1 MNYLAVMAAVM
12 LLGLMACN
20 EEAALTLPAEP
31 QNPPVADNSGNVY
44 ITGDDFTW
52 ELGGGSEGDE
62 GGASSIHAVTRTQLT
77 VEDNVAKFTWTPGD
91 RVGILPDQGAQVWFE
106 IPTPAEGEEP
116 TNVAAFDGGA
126 WALKPTSNYAAYYP
140 FVKDFDLDR
149 TKVPV
154 SYTGQAQTGNGTT
167 AHLGAYDYQGARP
180 STTNGA
186 GGVSFDFD
194 HVGALVLLQF
204 TVPTSGTRL
213 TGVTLSADGAAFTT
227 KGTYDLTSAEGF
239 PITPTETSES
249 MTIGLDYTTTADN
262 ETVTLY
268 FMCAPIDLSGK
279 TVNVSVACGGEEG
292 ETLKLMADGK
302 NLLAAGG
309 YLLEAKEN
317 IPYLTFS
324 ADAEQTL
331 TLTQIGSPTA
341 VDYQYSVNGAGWNK
355 VTAGEAI
362 AFGGE
367 AGNLRF
373 RAKSPI
379 GTATDSENYYQISFG
394 FEETS
399 VECTGDIRTLVDWEN
414 YAKANTATA
423 RFCHLF
429 QYCYSL
435 TTAPELPATTLANSC
450 YYYMFQYCSSL
461 TTAPELPATTLASYC
476 YYGMFSS
483 CTSLTTAPELP
494 ATTLV
499 DYCYYGMFEDCTNLA
514 TAPELPATTL
524 AEGCYGY
531 MFDDC
536 YSLTTAPELPV
547 TTLANSC
554 YSGMFWGCKALNT
567 APKLPATTLE
577 NSCYHSMFD
586 GCYSLT
592 TAPELPATTL
602 ADWCYNSMFYGC
614 TSLNIAP
621 ELPATTLADLCYD
634 SMFFGCSALTTAPEL
649 PATTLADLCYMNM
662 FRNCTSLTTA
672 PELPATTLTQNC
684 YDGMFWGCKALNTAP
699 KLPATTLA
707 EDCYRRM
714 FRNCTS
720 LTTAPVLPATT
731 LAEYCYQ
738 SMFSGCSSLSSI
750 TMLATDI
757 SARNCLND
765 WVDGV
770 SSIGTFYKN
779 SEATWTTTG
788 TSGIPEGWDVKT
800 YAPTEAGT
808 EGAAE

>member
-1 MNYLAVMAAVM
+1 MKKRMNHLAGMAAAM
-12 LLGLMACN
+12 LLSLTACN
-20 EEAALTLPAEP
+20 EETALTLPAEP

-52 ELGGGSEGDE
+52 ELGDE

-77 VEDNVAKFTWTPGD
+77 VEGNVAKFTWTPGD
-91 RVGILPDQGAQVWFE
+91 RVGILPDAGAQVWFE
-106 IPTPAEGEEP
+106 IPAPEEGETP
-116 TNVAAFDGGA
+116 TNTATFDGGA
-126 WALKPTSNYAAYYP
+126 WALKPTSDYAAYYP

-149 TKVPV
+149 TAVPV
-154 SYTGQAQTGNGTT
+154 SYTGQVQEGNGTT

-194 HVGALVLLQF
+194 HVGALVLLRF
-204 TVPTSGTRL
+204 TVPTRGTEL

-227 KGTYDLTSAEGF
+227 AGTYDLTSTEGF
-239 PITPTETSES
+239 PITPTETSEN

-394 FEETS
+394 IEETS

-429 QYCYSL
+429 QNCSSL
-435 TTAPELPATTLANSC
+435 TTAPELPATTLASDC
-450 YYYMFQYCSSL
+450 YYGMFQYCSSL
-461 TTAPELPATTLASYC
+461 TTAPELPATTLA
-476 YYGMFSS
+476 
-483 CTSLTTAPELP
+483 
-494 ATTLV
+494 
-499 DYCYYGMFEDCTNLA
+499 N
-514 TAPELPATTL
+514 
-524 AEGCYGY
+524 GCYRA
-531 MFDDC
+531 MFYLC
-536 YSLTTAPELPV
+536 S
-547 TTLANSC
+547 
-554 YSGMFWGCKALNT
+554 
-567 APKLPATTLE
+567 
-577 NSCYHSMFD
+577 
-586 GCYSLT
+586 SLT

-602 ADWCYNSMFYGC
+602 AEYCYYGMFQ
-614 TSLNIAP
+614 N
-621 ELPATTLADLCYD
+621 
-634 SMFFGCSALTTAPEL
+634 CSSLTTAPEL
-649 PATTLADLCYMNM
+649 PATTLAEYCYAYMFNYCSDLTTAPELLATTLAKHCYDNM
-662 FRNCTSLTTA
+662 FSSCSDLTTA
-672 PELPATTLTQNC
+672 PELPATTLASDCYYGMFQNC
-684 YDGMFWGCKALNTAP
+684 S
-699 KLPATTLA
+699 
-707 EDCYRRM
+707 
-714 FRNCTS
+714 S
-720 LTTAPVLPATT
+720 LTTTPELPATT
-731 LAEYCYQ
+731 LAEYCYAYMFNRCRTLTTAPELPATTLANGCYRAMFYLCSSLTTAPILSATTLVRQ
-738 SMFSGCSSLSSI
+738 CYYSMFHGCSSLSSI

-757 SARNCLND
+757 SAIGCLD
-765 WVDGV
+765 SWVDGV

-788 TSGIPEGWDVKT
+788 TSGIPEGWTVQDYT
-800 YAPTEAGT
+800 PAG
-808 EGAAE
+808 E

>member
-1 MNYLAVMAAVM
+1 MKKRMNHLAGMAAAM
-12 LLGLMACN
+12 LLSLTACN
-20 EEAALTLPAEP
+20 EETALTLPAEP

-52 ELGGGSEGDE
+52 ELGDE

-77 VEDNVAKFTWTPGD
+77 VEGNVAKFTWTPGD
-91 RVGILPDQGAQVWFE
+91 RVGILPDAGAQVWFE
-106 IPTPAEGEEP
+106 IPAPEEGETP
-116 TNVAAFDGGA
+116 TNTATFDGGA
-126 WALKPTSNYAAYYP
+126 WALKPTSDYAAYYP

-154 SYTGQAQTGNGTT
+154 SYMGQAQTGNGTT

-194 HVGALVLLQF
+194 HVGALVLLRF
-204 TVPTSGTRL
+204 TVPTSGTEL
-213 TGVTLSADGAAFTT
+213 TGVTLSADGADFTT
-227 KGTYDLTSAEGF
+227 AGTYDLTSTEGF

-279 TVNVSVACGGEEG
+279 TVDVSVACGSEEG

-394 FEETS
+394 IEETS

-435 TTAPELPATTLANSC
+435 TTAPELPATTLAEYCYEGMFYGCTDLTTAPKLPATTLAEHCYQSMFPYCHALTTAPELPATTLADDCYHGMFQNCSNLTTAPELPATTLAEYCYAYMFNNCSDLTTAPELPATTLAKHCYDNMFSSCSDLTTAPELPATTLASDC
-450 YYYMFQYCSSL
+450 YYGMFQNCYSLTTTPELPATTLAEYCYAYMFSRCRTLTTALELPATTLAKHCYDNMFSSCSDLTTAPELPATTLAEYCYYRMFQYCSSL
-461 TTAPELPATTLASYC
+461 TTAPELPATTLASN
-476 YYGMFSS
+476 YYYDMFR
-483 CTSLTTAPELP
+483 E
-494 ATTLV
+494 
-499 DYCYYGMFEDCTNLA
+499 
-514 TAPELPATTL
+514 
-524 AEGCYGY
+524 
-531 MFDDC
+531 
-536 YSLTTAPELPV
+536 
-547 TTLANSC
+547 
-554 YSGMFWGCKALNT
+554 
-567 APKLPATTLE
+567 
-577 NSCYHSMFD
+577 
-586 GCYSLT
+586 
-592 TAPELPATTL
+592 
-602 ADWCYNSMFYGC
+602 
-614 TSLNIAP
+614 
-621 ELPATTLADLCYD
+621 
-634 SMFFGCSALTTAPEL
+634 CSALTTAPEL
-649 PATTLADLCYMNM
+649 PATTLANWCYRAM
-662 FRNCTSLTTA
+662 FQNCSNLTTA
-672 PELPATTLTQNC
+672 PILPATTLVRQC
-684 YDGMFWGCKALNTAP
+684 Y
-699 KLPATTLA
+699 
-707 EDCYRRM
+707 Y
-714 FRNCTS
+714 
-720 LTTAPVLPATT
+720 
-731 LAEYCYQ
+731 
-738 SMFSGCSSLSSI
+738 SMFNGCSSLSSI

-757 SARNCLND
+757 SAIGCLD
-765 WVDGV
+765 SWVDGV
-770 SSIGTFYKN
+770 SSSGTFYMN
-779 SEATWTTTG
+779 SAATWTTTG
-788 TSGIPEGWDVKT
+788 TSGIPEGWTVQDYT
-800 YAPTEAGT
+800 PAG
-808 EGAAE
+808 E